1 MTPNKKPQLR
11 CRITK
16 NRTKSFLLESVNEI
30 PICFSGECFERMVI
44 QITENISLSELKS
57 TLLEAILHLCW
68 NIKLLPKTTKKIK
81 CISNFLGMFN
91 WMLQILHHYC
101 RKQHK
106 KQKLTSYQTKCYD
119 FLPFSLL
126 TAFRAFCLIQW

>member
-16 NRTKSFLLESVNEI
+16 NRTKSFLLESVNET
-30 PICFSGECFERMVI
+30 PICFSGECFECLVI

-57 TLLEAILHLCW
+57 TLSEAILHLCW

-81 CISNFLGMFN
+81 CISNFLGILN
-91 WMLQILHHYC
+91 WMLQTLHHYC

-106 KQKLTSYQTKCYD
+106 KQKLTSYRTECYD
-119 FLPFSLL
+119 FLPFCVL
-126 TAFRAFCLIQW
+126 TAFRAIYLIQW